1 MSDLH
6 LYPDRRTVTKMYPV
20 CLFYPTLAIFVPIVN
35 KGSISW
41 PQEGLLCYV
50 TLAHK
55 WEVSV
60 QSLWSAWVDVS
71 VHWLMQFSI
80 KRYGNLTIM
89 NCTRIF
95 NCQYFPQDKPN
106 KALGAILHCYVT
118 NSFCCKGIFR
128 KCTPGSQMNS
138 SPKPYLS
145 QHKQTIGT

>member
-6 LYPDRRTVTKMYPV
+6 LYPDRRTVTKLYPV

-41 PQEGLLCYV
+41 PQEELLCYGS
-50 TLAHK
+50 LAHH

-80 KRYGNLTIM
+80 KDSCVIITTIPHSLGYTQFCLGITSSQDCVFLQYLKQSIWPRNKTNILESFWSLYGN
-89 NCTRIF
+89 
-95 NCQYFPQDKPN
+95 
-106 KALGAILHCYVT
+106 
-118 NSFCCKGIFR
+118 
-128 KCTPGSQMNS
+128 
-138 SPKPYLS
+138 
-145 QHKQTIGT
+145 